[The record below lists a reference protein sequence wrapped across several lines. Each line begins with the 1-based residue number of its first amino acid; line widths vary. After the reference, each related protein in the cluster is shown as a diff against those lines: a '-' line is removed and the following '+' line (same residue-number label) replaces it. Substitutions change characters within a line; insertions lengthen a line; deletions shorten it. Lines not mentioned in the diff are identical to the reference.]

1 MKREDA
7 EAHFVDMAGT
17 GVEYRLDRQRERKRE
32 IKKRRKKIEA
42 ATCVHISF
50 SRRC

>member
-17 GVEYRLDRQRERKRE
+17 GVEYRLDRQKEREKERN
-32 IKKRRKKIEA
+32 KKRRKK
-42 ATCVHISF
+42 
-50 SRRC
+50 

>member
-17 GVEYRLDRQRERKRE
+17 GVEYRLDRQRERMGE
-32 IKKRRKKIEA
+32 IKKAEKIEA